1 MIGSGAKTL
10 PVLDDDRV
18 VGIVTGDSILE
29 AVQSFLSAVTVAD
42 AYTEKL
48 ISAAPDTTIGKAPN
62 TLREGRIAHLPVI
75 DDGEAIGMV
84 SLYDIVD
91 FTTRAGP
98 RARAAHRET
107 LGAVTAVSDTVASE
121 RVRGIP
127 IACSICRCGT

>member
-48 ISAAPDTTIGKAPN
+48 ISAAPTRRSVKPSTHFEKVGSHTSRSSTTAKQ
-62 TLREGRIAHLPVI
+62 
-75 DDGEAIGMV
+75 
-84 SLYDIVD
+84 
-91 FTTRAGP
+91 
-98 RARAAHRET
+98 
-107 LGAVTAVSDTVASE
+107 LGW
-121 RVRGIP
+121 
-127 IACSICRCGT
+127 

>member
-48 ISAAPDTTIGKAPN
+48 ISAAPDTTIGKAPQH
-62 TLREGRIAHLPVI
+62 TSRRSDRTPPGRRRRRSSW
-75 DDGEAIGMV
+75 DGEPV
-84 SLYDIVD
+84 RHRRFHD
-91 FTTRAGP
+91 AGGTKSQGGSP
-98 RARAAHRET
+98 GNF
-107 LGAVTAVSDTVASE
+107 GAVTAVSDTVAS
-121 RVRGIP
+121 G
-127 IACSICRCGT
+127 A